1 LPELNDSTRLCLA
14 CGLCCDGSLF
24 SWAKLRPAELDPAAA
39 LGMRVFREPP
49 QERGF
54 AQPCPL
60 WQGKC
65 SIHGSSHY
73 PHVCRAYRC
82 GVLKR
87 LQAGEISLAQALLEI
102 EQTRQAIEA
111 LRPLLSPGNSFRE
124 QLMAALEAIPPNPQA
139 LTMARVFETRFG
151 VSDLWPEDASQ
162 RRSE

>member
-1 LPELNDSTRLCLA
+1 MDDSTRLCLA

-54 AQPCPL
+54 AQPCPQ

-65 SIHGSSHY
+65 RLHDSPQY

-82 GVLKR
+82 GILKG
-87 LQAGEISLAQALLEI
+87 LQAGELSLPQALSLAAATRLEI
-102 EQTRQAIEA
+102 ER
-111 LRPLLSPGNSFRE
+111 LKPLLPPANSFRE
-124 QLMAALEAIPPNPQA
+124 QLMAALEQTPPQPQA
-139 LTMARVFETRFG
+139 LALAEKYVALFG
-151 VSDLWPEDASQ
+151 VSDLLPA
-162 RRSE
+162 